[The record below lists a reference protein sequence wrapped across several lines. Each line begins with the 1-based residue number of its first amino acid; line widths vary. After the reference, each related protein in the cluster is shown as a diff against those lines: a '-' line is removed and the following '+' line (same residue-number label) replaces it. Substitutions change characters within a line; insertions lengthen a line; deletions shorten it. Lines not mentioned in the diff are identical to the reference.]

1 MSVAD
6 ESTSLSQHRPLNL
19 DELTAKVEQRR
30 RRGERLVLTNGC
42 FDLLHVGHIR
52 SLEAA
57 RAQGDY
63 LIVCINSDASVRAA
77 KGPDRPIFPELERA
91 ELLLALRA
99 VDYVYIFSEPTVD
112 RVLLALRPEVYA
124 KGTDYTQDSVP
135 ERAVVKA
142 YGGEVAVVGDP
153 KDHSTKSLIER
164 ILSLR

>member
-1 MSVAD
+1 M
-6 ESTSLSQHRPLNL
+6 NL
-19 DELTAKVEQRR
+19 DELNACVERRR

-57 RAQGDY
+57 RTQGDY
-63 LIVCINSDASVRAA
+63 LVVCINSDASVRAA

-99 VDYVYIFSEPTVD
+99 VDYVYIFTEPTVD

-124 KGTDYTQDSVP
+124 KGTDYTPDNIP
-135 ERAVVKA
+135 EAPTVAA
-142 YGGEVAVVGDP
+142 YGGAIAIVGDE
-153 KDHSTKSLIER
+153 KCHSTRATLAR
-164 ILSLR
+164 IRQKKASDDS